1 LDLFT
6 EEHLLEDVLSSVNST
21 EMAKRRFREIA
32 AISGL
37 VFQGYPGKPIG
48 NRHLQATAQII
59 YDVFAEYDPDNLLID
74 QAMQEAL
81 YQQVEKSKLA
91 EVMAQIRQ
99 QQLIIEHPPRPT
111 PFAFPI
117 MVDRLREKIS
127 SESLEDR
134 IRKMQD
140 QLEAYAALGE

>member
-1 LDLFT
+1 
-6 EEHLLEDVLSSVNST
+6 
-21 EMAKRRFREIA
+21 
-32 AISGL
+32 
-37 VFQGYPGKPIG
+37 
-48 NRHLQATAQII
+48 
-59 YDVFAEYDPDNLLID
+59 
-74 QAMQEAL
+74 
-81 YQQVEKSKLA
+81 
-91 EVMAQIRQ
+91 MAQIRQ